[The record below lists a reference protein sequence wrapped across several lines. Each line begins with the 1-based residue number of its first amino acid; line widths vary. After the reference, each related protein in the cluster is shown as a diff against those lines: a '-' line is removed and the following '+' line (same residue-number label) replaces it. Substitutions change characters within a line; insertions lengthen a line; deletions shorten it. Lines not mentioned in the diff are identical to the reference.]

1 MAYRLDFGLSFL
13 PRGDDM
19 AAQIL
24 TVVCAWC
31 NRTVVRGPQNAAI
44 THTICPSCVAWTMEC
59 RSDPDAFFNKI
70 ANLGVLNPPSDYFGN
85 IH

>member
-1 MAYRLDFGLSFL
+1 MAYRLDFRVLL
-13 PRGDDM
+13 RPRGNDM

-24 TVVCAWC
+24 TVICAWC

-44 THTICPSCVAWTMEC
+44 THTICPSCVAWTMDC
-59 RSDPDAFFNKI
+59 RSDPDAYFDRI
-70 ANLGVLNPPSDYFGN
+70 SDLGLLIPSANYFRN